1 MYEKPVAAGAEV
13 AIRIALEYQGS
24 IRNSLREINQ
34 RVRYVYWISARASAS
49 RVVQPAERYLAV
61 EGKVIQTIE
70 LYIPDVT
77 PKLEGVLGCRVRQIV
92 DPFECVCSS
101 PIWLVNPAA

>member
-34 RVRYVYWISARASAS
+34 RVRYVYRISIRGSACH
-49 RVVQPAERYLAV
+49 VVRSAERYLPV
-61 EGKVIQTIE
+61 EGEVIQTIE
-70 LYIPDVT
+70 LYIADVT
-77 PKLEGVLGCRVRQIV
+77 PKLEGVLGGRVGQIV
-92 DPFECVCSS
+92 DPFECVCRSS
-101 PIWLVNPAA
+101 VRLVNPAA